1 MKSAGPVAKAML
13 LMLALAM
20 TGGAEA
26 KTGSITI
33 RLKPAKGQIETYYGG
48 KKLTDAK
55 FAQLCAAGK
64 ARKAE
69 INFQRDKMNSGDT
82 MAALLKEADC
92 LGAKRSGSAGPDRKP
107 APKSAIHTHAKPRH
121 TKGTQP

>member
-1 MKSAGPVAKAML
+1 MKSAGLVAKAML
-13 LMLALAM
+13 IMLALAM
-20 TGGAEA
+20 TGGVEA

-33 RLKPAKGQIETYYGG
+33 RLKPSKGQVETYYGG
-48 KKLTDAK
+48 KRLTDAK

-69 INFQRDKMNSGDT
+69 INFQRDKMNSSDT

-92 LGAKRSGSAGPDRKP
+92 LGAKHSAGPDRKP
-107 APKSAIHTHAKPRH
+107 TPKSATHTHARPRH
-121 TKGTQP
+121 TTSRQP